1 MDLHHIELKEVSE
14 LEPLIIEKIGKL
26 EKGLQVLDNQ
36 LSIEEY
42 GIPDIFA
49 VDSENSFVLIELK
62 SVKAGSETISQILR
76 YYEWANQ
83 NLALIARTFPKIKNI
98 SVIRLFIIA
107 PDFDDGLKRIVRYL
121 ELDINLIKYIA
132 LENTKTQETDLIFES
147 LELEPIKRSTSSF
160 KSIDDIINYIS
171 DNNIA
176 EEFKKCLSEL
186 ETLNVEVVPFN
197 SGKNNWLE
205 LRYDDEEIGYLQ
217 TRKKYFNCETYDENE
232 DDYVSYNKLS
242 SYDQWIS
249 ECSET
254 IIKETKR
261 LNKE

>member
-14 LEPLIIEKIGKL
+14 LEPLVIEKIEKL

-36 LSIEEY
+36 LTIEEY
-42 GIPDIFA
+42 GRPDIFA

-76 YYEWANQ
+76 YYEWTNQ

-98 SVIRLFIIA
+98 SAIRLFIIA
-107 PDFDDGLKRIVRYL
+107 PDFDDGLIRIVRYL
-121 ELDINLIKYIA
+121 ELDINLIKYIT
-132 LENTKTQETDLIFES
+132 LENTKTQETDLIFEF
-147 LELEPIKRSTSSF
+147 LELESIKRSTSSF

-186 ETLNVEVVPFN
+186 ETLNIEVVPFN
-197 SGKNNWLE
+197 SGKNN
-205 LRYDDEEIGYLQ
+205 
-217 TRKKYFNCETYDENE
+217 
-232 DDYVSYNKLS
+232 
-242 SYDQWIS
+242 
-249 ECSET
+249 
-254 IIKETKR
+254 
-261 LNKE
+261 